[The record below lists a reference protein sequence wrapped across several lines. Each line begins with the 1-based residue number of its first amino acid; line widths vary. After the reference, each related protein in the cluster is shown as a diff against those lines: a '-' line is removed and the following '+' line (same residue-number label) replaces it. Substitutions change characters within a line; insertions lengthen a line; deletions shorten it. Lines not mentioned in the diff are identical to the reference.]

1 MEDLPARLRVM
12 SDVQEKGGFRSA
24 RKPLGKLKSLLKGE
38 GAKIA
43 CCRENQKKY
52 GLNLFL
58 QCVVKSLFER

>member
-43 CCRENQKKY
+43 CSRENQKKY